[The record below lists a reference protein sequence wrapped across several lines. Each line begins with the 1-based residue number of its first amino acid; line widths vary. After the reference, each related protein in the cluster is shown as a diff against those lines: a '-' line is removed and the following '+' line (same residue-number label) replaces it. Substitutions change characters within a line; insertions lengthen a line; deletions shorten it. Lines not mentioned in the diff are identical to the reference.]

1 MQDIKSPEKFSSENK
16 SLRVEWILSSIAA
29 LNCIVVVVLFAFIN
43 NPDKI
48 TDFSN
53 QWPFP
58 ILYFIEI
65 IAVGVVGIIAM
76 GYLHRQENSNW
87 SAIFWICSGILL
99 SFVILGAWTIG
110 FFLLPAMVVYLVL
123 GILSDKRTGNDIP
136 RHLIYFVAAGITQAL
151 FVFLTLIG

>member
-1 MQDIKSPEKFSSENK
+1 MNDIKPQSNIPGENK
-16 SLRVEWILSSIAA
+16 SFRVEWSLSSFAA
-29 LNCIVVVVLFAFIN
+29 LNCFLVVVIFAFIN
-43 NPDKI
+43 NPDQI
-48 TDFSN
+48 SDFSS

-65 IAVGVVGIIAM
+65 IAIGIVGFIAVGF
-76 GYLHRQENSNW
+76 LQRQEKSNW

-136 RHLIYFVAAGITQAL
+136 RHLIFLVGAGIAQSL
-151 FVFLTLIG
+151 IVFLTLIG

>member
-1 MQDIKSPEKFSSENK
+1 MNDIKPQSNIPGENK
-16 SLRVEWILSSIAA
+16 SFRAEWILSSFAA
-29 LNCIVVVVLFAFIN
+29 LNCILVVVIFAFIN
-43 NPDKI
+43 NPEKI
-48 TDFSN
+48 SDLSS

-58 ILYFIEI
+58 FIYFVEI
-65 IAVGVVGIIAM
+65 IAIGFVGIIAM
-76 GYLHRQENSNW
+76 GYLQRQEKSNW

-123 GILSDKRTGNDIP
+123 GIRSDKRTGNDIP
-136 RHLIYFVAAGITQAL
+136 RHLIFFVAAGIAQSL